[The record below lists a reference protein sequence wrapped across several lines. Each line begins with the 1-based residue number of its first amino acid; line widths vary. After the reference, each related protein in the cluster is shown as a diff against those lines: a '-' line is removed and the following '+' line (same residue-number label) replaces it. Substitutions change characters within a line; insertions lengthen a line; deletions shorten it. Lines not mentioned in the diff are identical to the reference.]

1 MKLWMKPVLT
11 VMLALSVVANPMLAS
26 KAQAECAFGKG
37 AGYGTLAGA
46 VVFGITG
53 FFVGRSLGGSL
64 DEGASSAG
72 GDTGGIGQKG
82 GAAVGTIVGFFGGA
96 IVGLVIGLIVGGVMC
111 AVDGGGDATYVDLG
125 NGEVFAAS
133 KRAIQS
139 VQQDTLLMQV
149 DNALAGQAEAYKLGS
164 VSVMKTAFDDQ
175 TLARAAKISLN
186 DVQLDFSGDLALPAM
201 Q

>member
-46 VVFGITG
+46 VVGGLTG
-53 FFVGRSLGGSL
+53 FFVFRAVAENATSEAGEDTS
-64 DEGASSAG
+64 DSAG
-72 GDTGGIGQKG
+72 KIGGGV
-82 GAAVGTIVGFFGGA
+82 GAVVGFFGGA